1 MKVSK
6 SHIESFIPQRSPFI
20 MIDNLINAS
29 PDRFET
35 DFLVLEDNIFMED
48 GMLREFALIENIA
61 QSTAAGLGFLNRSS
75 TTMPLDGYIGA
86 ITKLVLYDLP
96 RVNDTIYTIVTKLLQ
111 LNNMYLL
118 RGENFVPGKKLIE
131 CEIKLVGKLS

>member
-1 MKVSK
+1 MKVIK
-6 SHIESFIPQRSPFI
+6 SQIESFIPQRSPFI
-20 MIDNLINAS
+20 MIDNLIDAS

-35 DFLVLEDNIFMED
+35 DFLVLPDNIFIED
-48 GMLREFALIENIA
+48 GTLREFALIENIA

-96 RVNDTIYTIVTKLLQ
+96 RVNDTIYTVVTKLLQ

-118 RGENFVPGKKLIE
+118 RGENFVLGKKLIE